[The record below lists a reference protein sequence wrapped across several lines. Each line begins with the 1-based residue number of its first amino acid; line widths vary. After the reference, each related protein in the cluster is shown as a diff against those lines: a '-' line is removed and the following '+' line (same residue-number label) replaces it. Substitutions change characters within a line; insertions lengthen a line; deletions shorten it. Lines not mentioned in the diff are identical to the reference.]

1 MLKSLSLFVILCAN
15 SIFLCAQNPE
25 RLIVNEDIT
34 EYEDVSYQYIE
45 SVTLKPDFTFT
56 ATSGSSF
63 YIKYYGRNDNTPES
77 LDKNFVRTEVM
88 QVPGIKTL
96 DDVAGLDE
104 NSKTTS
110 FSYFDGLGR
119 SEQEVVVKG
128 SVGKK
133 DIVAFS
139 VYNDNKGGREDESH
153 LPYSISSQSGKFRSN
168 TGTEATSFYNGTSK
182 VASDSKPYSKYNY
195 EDSPFQRID
204 KAYGPG
210 NDWQTNDIG
219 STGSFDLNTE
229 TDIKLWTISN
239 DKPVS
244 TSQYSVKELM
254 VSTATDESGLVTKS
268 YADSYGRIVLSRV
281 VRADNSFLDTYYVY
295 NELGQQ
301 RFVIPP
307 LAVSFTNPSTD
318 IMNKLIFQYKYDNQ
332 GRLVEQKT
340 PGADWIYTVY
350 DEWDRVVLT
359 QDGHLRNSND
369 WIFTKYDQ
377 YNREIIAGIYH
388 SSASRSSLAST
399 VAGFTNRYES
409 VANNSIGYTLAAT
422 FPTSVSSS
430 DLLSITYYDNYDFK
444 DQTNWDT
451 ESNNFSLNLPSEI
464 SGTQA
469 SNALGQTTGSKI
481 KILGEN
487 TWLNTVVY
495 YDEDLNP
502 LQAIAEN
509 HLGGVDIISSQS
521 DWLGRE
527 VKSFLQ
533 HSTTN
538 GNVDVLMEY
547 TYDHGG
553 RLLQEVCKFNSEP
566 SFILASYEYNE
577 LDQLVEKNL
586 HSTNNG
592 NSFLQSIDYRY
603 NIRGWLTS
611 INNSTLTNDGAINDD
626 NNDLF
631 GIEFIYQN
639 NESGFNSPR
648 YDGNITAVKWM
659 TDNLVDQPKQ
669 QIYAYGYDDIQQFKT
684 AEYASKNGS
693 NWTGDLGD
701 YDVTVDGYDDNGNIE
716 GVERFA
722 DIDGVKTEIDDLEFT
737 YVANSNQ
744 LKNTKDHAQ
753 NEYGFDDKLD
763 SGTGTTEYQYNDDG
777 SMKDDLSKEIT
788 LITYNILNLPEKVEF
803 YNGLTVDFLYDASGT
818 PLSKTVTI
826 PDADNDDVVIEKIDY
841 IGDIQYYMDEI
852 AFVGTS
858 EGRAIQFEGYYF
870 QEYYLTDHLG
880 NTRVTFGNLP
890 DRSAYQASMES
901 EYASEENNVFEVS
914 ASRNTSQNHTQF
926 GNESLLQA
934 SVGTSISK
942 MLPVSNGDIISMEI
956 FARYDA
962 GETGSNVDPVDPGIL
977 STILTS
983 FGISNG
989 GATQEAYDAFTDLFG
1004 TGATGLFSGG
1014 SNNTT
1019 NEPAAYLQ
1027 YIIFDNAYN
1036 HIQSGH
1042 AEISYHADDRWEQLS
1057 ISDITVPVDGYMYI
1071 YAANEEEGTKV
1082 YPAYFDD
1089 FLIVHEK
1096 SGQDLKVSSTM
1107 DYYPYG
1113 MPFPQN
1119 FEDESEEENNF
1130 RYQGTY
1136 SEWDKSTNWNMFAL
1150 RAYQPEIGR
1159 WTSVDPYDQFGSPYL
1174 GMGNNPIM
1182 GTDPDGGWVWWTAA
1196 IGAAVGG
1203 YTAGAI
1209 SGGWDPGKWERKD
1222 WMWAAGGFVGGGLL
1236 GGAMFRQ
1243 QVVAMSGGGK
1253 TYKYIP
1259 VDGIEPI
1266 WKGKP
1271 IDFSNINVDL
1281 GKFKEDLADF
1291 VNVANNSGQVRRMVR
1306 YLNKKNKV
1314 RRTKFAKS
1322 AKERRLSIHWGNN
1335 EYRSA
1340 DNTITWNSTIRE
1352 KFDIDNTVEHP
1363 SGMLLIHELWH
1374 AYLREKFGYSYFQ
1387 AAAIPYQMEPLRE
1400 FWKSPAEEYS
1410 VKQTN
1415 KAIRKVNKKLKKA
1428 NRISPRVGY
1437 GKGSSKVT
1445 KDVWDTKPL
1454 KGKKR
1459 AKRLKWIK

>member
-1 MLKSLSLFVILCAN
+1 
-15 SIFLCAQNPE
+15 
-25 RLIVNEDIT
+25 
-34 EYEDVSYQYIE
+34 
-45 SVTLKPDFTFT
+45 
-56 ATSGSSF
+56 
-63 YIKYYGRNDNTPES
+63 
-77 LDKNFVRTEVM
+77 M

-182 VASDSKPYSKYNY
+182 VASDSKPYSKYDY

-219 STGSFDLNTE
+219 SAGSFDLNTE

-254 VSTATDESGLVTKS
+254 VSIATDESGLVTKS

-318 IMNKLIFQYKYDNQ
+318 IMNKLIFQYEYDNQ

-701 YDVTVDGYDDNGNIE
+701 YDVIVDGYDDNGNIE

-803 YNGLTVDFLYDASGT
+803 YSGLTVDFLYDASGT

-858 EGRAIQFEGYYF
+858 EGRAIQFEGNYF

-901 EYASEENNVFEVS
+901 AYASEENNVFEVS

-942 MLPVSNGDIISMEI
+942 MLPVSNGDNFSMEI

-962 GETGSNVDPVDPGIL
+962 GETGSNVDPLDPSIL

-989 GATQEAYDAFTDLFG
+989 GATQEAYDAFTELFG

-1182 GTDPDGGWVWWTAA
+1182 GTDPDGGFTNTGYPFYLGMAVGAISAA
-1196 IGAAVGG
+1196 LIAKENGANLQEQFMFGLAGGAVGAVVGG
-1203 YTAGAI
+1203 YGFKEINYTNFKIKNGVERIKGGMRKYVPFWEPGEIEFPNLTVDSRIAKEHKQSIAVMNKYSFVRKELNKAI
-1209 SGGWDPGKWERKD
+1209 DTGEINYEPSSDNRYEADDEHRETRRGPNKGKYTGIFIYTNKVYWNPKVALKGSKGSTRPAILLWLHEILHMSHRNVKGRPKFVTDSKEYPDGHVDKDLSDPEHKEVITLVNKVAKKMGYEKWERKSY
-1222 WMWAAGGFVGGGLL
+1222 
-1236 GGAMFRQ
+1236 
-1243 QVVAMSGGGK
+1243 SGEYYA
-1253 TYKYIP
+1253 T
-1259 VDGIEPI
+1259 
-1266 WKGKP
+1266 
-1271 IDFSNINVDL
+1271 
-1281 GKFKEDLADF
+1281 
-1291 VNVANNSGQVRRMVR
+1291 NNM
-1306 YLNKKNKV
+1306 Y
-1314 RRTKFAKS
+1314 T
-1322 AKERRLSIHWGNN
+1322 
-1335 EYRSA
+1335 
-1340 DNTITWNSTIRE
+1340 T
-1352 KFDIDNTVEHP
+1352 
-1363 SGMLLIHELWH
+1363 
-1374 AYLREKFGYSYFQ
+1374 
-1387 AAAIPYQMEPLRE
+1387 
-1400 FWKSPAEEYS
+1400 
-1410 VKQTN
+1410 
-1415 KAIRKVNKKLKKA
+1415 
-1428 NRISPRVGY
+1428 
-1437 GKGSSKVT
+1437 
-1445 KDVWDTKPL
+1445 
-1454 KGKKR
+1454 KR
-1459 AKRLKWIK
+1459 APMLFQVLLRWFDWKHKWNRRKPPKIKK